1 MTSRLNFPRS
11 PKLVNIC
18 RWAHSSTVRSSQL
31 DAKGRISFNLMQH
44 HRSQASAIRF
54 YAFDILTFS
63 GRNMLQES
71 LLKRRNALTE
81 ALWPIRKASSVVD
94 VSQTV
99 AASGADMIHA
109 ATAIGLEG
117 VVAKRKDSFYESG
130 KRSGAWVKYKINKG
144 QVVVARR

>member
-1 MTSRLNFPRS
+1 
-11 PKLVNIC
+11 
-18 RWAHSSTVRSSQL
+18 
-31 DAKGRISFNLMQH
+31 MQH

-81 ALWPIRKASSVVD
+81 ALWPIRKASSGVD

-99 AASGADMIHA
+99 AASGADLIHG